1 MRIISGDARGRLIEA
16 PEGMDTRPVTDKIR
30 QALFNIWQFDIRNT
44 SFLDLFSGSGSM
56 GLEAL
61 SRKADRVV
69 MVEKSRKAAD
79 VIRRNLK
86 ACRFENR
93 NVTVL
98 EEDVFT
104 ALRQLQKQGERFDRI
119 YLDPPYTV
127 DSIFHPVMDAL
138 GDGTLLEEDGEVVI
152 RTKTSKAMNESYG
165 RLKKVRKKTWGISTA
180 HFYRLEDNACEETPK
195 ETPEQTQKDLPGDS
209 NESAKEETAV

>member
-1 MRIISGDARGRLIEA
+1 MRIIAGDARGKVIEA

-30 QALFNIWQFDIRNT
+30 QALFNIWQFDIRDT

-69 MVEKSRKAAD
+69 MAEKSRKAAD

-93 NVTVL
+93 NVRVL
-98 EEDVFT
+98 EEDVFQAIADLKKRHET
-104 ALRQLQKQGERFDRI
+104 FDRI

-127 DSIFHPVMDAL
+127 ESIFDPVMEAL
-138 GDGTLLEEDGEVVI
+138 GDGELLNPDGEIVI
-152 RTKTSKAMNESYG
+152 RSLNTKPMKERYG
-165 RLKKVRKKTWGISTA
+165 KLRKYREKTWGISTA
-180 HFYRLEDNACEETPK
+180 HFYKIQQEEDTE
-195 ETPEQTQKDLPGDS
+195 KD
-209 NESAKEETAV
+209 N

>member
-1 MRIISGDARGRLIEA
+1 MRIIAGDARGKVIEA

-30 QALFNIWQFDIRNT
+30 QALFNIWQFDIRDT

-93 NVTVL
+93 NVRVL
-98 EEDVFT
+98 EEDVFQAIADLKKRHET
-104 ALRQLQKQGERFDRI
+104 FDRI

-127 DSIFHPVMDAL
+127 ESIFDPVMEAL
-138 GDGTLLEEDGEVVI
+138 GDGELLNPDGEIVI
-152 RTKTSKAMNESYG
+152 RSLNTKPMKERYG
-165 RLKKVRKKTWGISTA
+165 KLRKYREKTWGISTA
-180 HFYRLEDNACEETPK
+180 HFYKIQQEEDTE
-195 ETPEQTQKDLPGDS
+195 KD
-209 NESAKEETAV
+209 N

>member
-1 MRIISGDARGRLIEA
+1 MHMRIIAGDARGKVIEA

-30 QALFNIWQFDIRNT
+30 QALFNIWQFDIRDT

-93 NVTVL
+93 NVRVL
-98 EEDVFT
+98 EEDVFQ
-104 ALRQLQKQGERFDRI
+104 ALADLKKKHETFDRI

-127 DSIFHPVMDAL
+127 ESIFDPVMEAL
-138 GDGTLLEEDGEVVI
+138 GDGELLNLDGEIVI
-152 RTKTSKAMNESYG
+152 RSLNTKPMKERYG
-165 RLKKVRKKTWGISTA
+165 KLRKYREKTWGISTA
-180 HFYRLEDNACEETPK
+180 HFYKIQQEEDTE
-195 ETPEQTQKDLPGDS
+195 KD
-209 NESAKEETAV
+209 N

>member
-1 MRIISGDARGRLIEA
+1 MHMRIIAGDARGKVIEA

-30 QALFNIWQFDIRNT
+30 QALFNIWQFDIRDT

-61 SRKADRVV
+61 SRKAGRVV

-93 NVTVL
+93 NVRVL
-98 EEDVFT
+98 EEDVFQAIADLKKKHET
-104 ALRQLQKQGERFDRI
+104 FDRI

-127 DSIFHPVMDAL
+127 ESIFDPAMEAL
-138 GDGTLLEEDGEVVI
+138 GDGELLNLDGEIVI
-152 RTKTSKAMNESYG
+152 RSLNTKPMKERYG
-165 RLKKVRKKTWGISTA
+165 KLRKYREKTWGISTA
-180 HFYRLEDNACEETPK
+180 HFYKIQQEEDTE
-195 ETPEQTQKDLPGDS
+195 KD
-209 NESAKEETAV
+209 N